1 MCNGGGACGYVPNNI
16 LEVTKV
22 VDVSGRGEPIYS
34 HTIQVR
40 GRSRVQTTRCS
51 LVVVATR
58 HPLVLFCLLT
68 PKLMMPKKEFELFK
82 VGGHVTRVLLWC

>member
-1 MCNGGGACGYVPNNI
+1 MSNGSGACGYVPNNI

-40 GRSRVQTTRCS
+40 GRSHAQTARCS
-51 LVVVATR
+51 LVVVATAAR
-58 HPLVLFCLLT
+58 HLLCC
-68 PKLMMPKKEFELFK
+68 F
-82 VGGHVTRVLLWC
+82 VSRRRS

>member
-40 GRSRVQTTRCS
+40 GRRVAQHAACWSLPPPPLVTRCVVLS
-51 LVVVATR
+51 LDTKADDA
-58 HPLVLFCLLT
+58 
-68 PKLMMPKKEFELFK
+68 KEG
-82 VGGHVTRVLLWC
+82 V